1 MTPEHATQ
9 HTPSKHLP
17 WDVHG
22 EARVLPSV
30 QTDTQVTNGGVNN
43 SLQGASSCER
53 SQLCPCEWKRGWAAA
68 AAPLTEQGRNQPERG
83 WGSSE
88 LQTPNTRDVM
98 TSGTREMMG
107 GHMGG
112 GPQTQGCLP
121 THLQPL
127 STPILL
133 LPPDSALSPPF
144 LLFPV
149 LFPPFLIQ
157 IPSLTPSAYYSSPL
171 QSQDPPIAGPVLCS
185 FFLLLNRLVGFHSV
199 MFSPFRR
206 NHQDITALRAQGWEA
221 AVLHQNPDSAF
232 GHQARASFPFC
243 SGTNTCTEQGGN
255 TGTAWSSPEPGIFI
269 LPF

>member
-1 MTPEHATQ
+1 MTPERATQ

-30 QTDTQVTNGGVNN
+30 QTDTQVANGGVNN

-68 AAPLTEQGRNQPERG
+68 AAPLAEQRRNQPERG

-98 TSGTREMMG
+98 TSGTREMME

-112 GPQTQGCLP
+112 GPQTQGCP
-121 THLQPL
+121 PARLQPL

-133 LPPDSALSPPF
+133 LPPDSALSHPF

-157 IPSLTPSAYYSSPL
+157 IPSPTPSAYYSSPL
-171 QSQDPPIAGPVLCS
+171 QSQDPHMAGPV
-185 FFLLLNRLVGFHSV
+185 
-199 MFSPFRR
+199 
-206 NHQDITALRAQGWEA
+206 
-221 AVLHQNPDSAF
+221 
-232 GHQARASFPFC
+232 
-243 SGTNTCTEQGGN
+243 
-255 TGTAWSSPEPGIFI
+255 
-269 LPF
+269 